1 MLQYDEAD
9 LADFGGYDLVHHDD
23 LSYVAS
29 AHQEC
34 KGVFKIVHTTL
45 LHSPLEFF
53 LSFLEATIGMGRPRK
68 THLENI
74 LPRGSRDR
82 DPRYPR
88 GSHGTKIFF

>member
-34 KGVFKIVHTTL
+34 KGVSKLYTKLSLYDDCQGQSANVLILIL
-45 LHSPLEFF
+45 LS
-53 LSFLEATIGMGRPRK
+53 
-68 THLENI
+68 
-74 LPRGSRDR
+74 
-82 DPRYPR
+82 
-88 GSHGTKIFF
+88 